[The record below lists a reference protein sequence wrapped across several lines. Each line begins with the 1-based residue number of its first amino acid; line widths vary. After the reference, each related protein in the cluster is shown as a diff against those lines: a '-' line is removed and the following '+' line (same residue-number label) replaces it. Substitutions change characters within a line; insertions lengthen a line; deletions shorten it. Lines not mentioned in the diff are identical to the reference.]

1 MFLLLPWLHA
11 QSVNPQIIDI
21 TKVNVPEIPIIVIH
35 CNVQV
40 HACASNKY
48 SRSNLNQL
56 CIAGDIKI
64 KSLSKTFS
72 TGYFKSDGFC
82 LLL

>member
-1 MFLLLPWLHA
+1 M
-11 QSVNPQIIDI
+11 
-21 TKVNVPEIPIIVIH
+21 NVPEIPIIVIH

-82 LLL
+82 LRNFLYTVGNNIGP